1 MSISF
6 FIAAIALLGGVGGVL
21 NCAVT
26 GEFVLPSFGTAKSDR
41 RKKAWRPGWIGNV
54 ITGAGAAVFVGMV
67 YGPLGQ
73 VALNAL
79 KPDGKGSATEKH
91 GNS

>member
-21 NCAVT
+21 KCAVT